1 MSIIHTVFF
10 WTGAAVWIVI
20 IGIVIGIACLAVS
33 QWWNRKGSIS
43 AGNILFGLFGP
54 VFYRHFDC
62 YKAWDRISHTPALHR
77 DCLRR
82 HNHFRSLQTPGMGSP
97 QAKEQATAYSRRLLI
112 RWERIKQ
119 ALPVRCLP
127 PSCVST

>member
-1 MSIIHTVFF
+1 MSIIRTVFF

-82 HNHFRSLQTPGMGSP
+82 HNNFRRFAYKRLVWEARRQKNRQQPTRDGS
-97 QAKEQATAYSRRLLI
+97 
-112 RWERIKQ
+112 
-119 ALPVRCLP
+119 
-127 PSCVST
+127 